1 MGGKSGSKSK
11 TTQEVKLSPEEIRIA
26 EKYEAL
32 SEEMMG
38 YYREYG
44 LPVDALQAAMMHKT
58 SPYDTA
64 AHIARTQADMELL
77 PYHGALTRE
86 QIEAQ
91 RELLPEQTGLALEHI
106 GAQRELLPYHGA
118 LTREQIEAQR
128 ELLPEQTGLALEHIG
143 AQRELLPEYTATTGE
158 FLREA
163 REGVD
168 RGAWADRAAADV
180 AQGFSA
186 ARGAMTRESGRL
198 GISPGS
204 ERFMRGMADLG
215 RQEALSSAAA
225 QTHARH
231 QADDEDFRR
240 LSDAAGLGF

>member
-44 LPVDALQAAMMHKT
+44 LPVDALQAAMIHKT
-58 SPYDTA
+58 SPYDTG
-64 AHIARTQADMELL
+64 AHIARIQADMELL

-106 GAQRELLPYHGA
+106 GAQRELLP
-118 LTREQIEAQR
+118 
-128 ELLPEQTGLALEHIG
+128 EQTGLALEHIG
-143 AQRELLPEYTATTGE
+143 AQRELLPEFAATTGQ

-240 LSDAAGLGF
+240 LSAAAGLGF